1 MNQVLLNV
9 HSYLAYAALALLVL
23 ASINAILGLTSKKL
37 FTDKDLRISLFTMI
51 ICHIQLLIG
60 LIVYI
65 VSEKGFQAFAIEGAM
80 KNSDLRLTMLEHPLI
95 NIIALVLIT
104 IGWSKHKKEESNN
117 GKFKKIAVFYTLGL
131 VLILSRLP
139 WSSWLN

>member
-1 MNQVLLNV
+1 MYETIQSV
-9 HSYLAYAALALLVL
+9 HSILAFAALGLLVL
-23 ASINAILGLTSKKL
+23 ASINAIFGLTSKKL

-51 ICHIQLLIG
+51 ICHIQLLVG
-60 LIVYI
+60 LIVYF

>member
-1 MNQVLLNV
+1 MNQALLNV

-23 ASINAILGLTSKKL
+23 DSINAILGLTSKKL

-51 ICHIQLLIG
+51 ICHIQLLVG
-60 LIVYI
+60 LIVYF